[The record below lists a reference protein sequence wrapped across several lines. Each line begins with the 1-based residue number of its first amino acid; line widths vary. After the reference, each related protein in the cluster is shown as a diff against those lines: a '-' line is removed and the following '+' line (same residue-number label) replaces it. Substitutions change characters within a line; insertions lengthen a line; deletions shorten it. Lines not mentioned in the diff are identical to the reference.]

1 MRRAGPDPAR
11 PEPADLPGGDREPRP
26 GPGSRHG
33 AAFRHAIAAGYLAG
47 PYENLT
53 LTKAGTDESDK
64 FVHALKAWVAERLAP
79 VGRDNPAAF
88 DHALEHLARAA
99 LADEVPVLTPA

>member
-1 MRRAGPDPAR
+1 VGLPISLEAIANRARVPAAVLM
-11 PEPADLPGGDREPRP
+11 PAFD
-26 GPGSRHG
+26 
-33 AAFRHAIAAGYLAG
+33 HAIAAGYLAG

-64 FVHALKAWVAERLAP
+64 FVHELKAWVAERLAP
-79 VGRDNPAAF
+79 VGGDNPAAL